1 MTHEWKA
8 HLPMKRTS
16 LLAALALAASLTLAG
31 CGDDDPLSPSDGET
45 NVGGEALV
53 VGSANFPESNVLA
66 EVYAEALRQAGID
79 AETRLNIG
87 AREAYIPAITE
98 SGELDVFPEYT
109 GNLRLAFS
117 DSPEATAPD
126 EVYDE
131 LVSLLPDSVT
141 VLDMAEAEDK
151 DAVVVTQETAEEY
164 DLTTI
169 GDLAEVA
176 GDLTLGGPPEWKTR
190 FTGIPGL
197 EEVYGV
203 VFGDFREL
211 DAGGPLTLKAL
222 QNGQI
227 DAGNIFSTDP
237 TVASGE
243 LVALEDPDAL
253 FAAQNIVPL
262 VRTDALTDEVEEA
275 LNAVSAALS
284 QEELL
289 GLVDAVVAQ
298 QRDADEVAAE
308 WVAENL

>member
-1 MTHEWKA
+1 
-8 HLPMKRTS
+8 MKRFP
-16 LLAALALAASLTLAG
+16 LLASVALVATLALAG
-31 CGDDDPLSPSDGET
+31 CGDDDPLTTPTDGET
-45 NVGGEALV
+45 TTGEALV

-79 AETRLNIG
+79 AETKLNIG
-87 AREAYIPAITE
+87 AREAYIPAIRDT
-98 SGELDVFPEYT
+98 GELDVFPEYT

-117 DSPEATAPD
+117 ESPEATAPD

-131 LVSLLPDSVT
+131 LVELLPDSLT
-141 VLDMAEAEDK
+141 VLDMAPAEDK
-151 DAVVVTQETAEEY
+151 DAVVVTQDTADEY

-169 GDLAEVA
+169 GDLAEIA
-176 GDLTLGGPPEWKTR
+176 DELTLGGPPEWKTR
-190 FTGIPGL
+190 YTGLPGL
-197 EEVYGV
+197 EELYGV

-243 LVALEDPDAL
+243 LVALEDPEAL

-262 VRTDALTDEVEEA
+262 VRTDSLTDEVEET
-275 LNAVSAALS
+275 LNAVSAALT

-298 QRDADEVAAE
+298 QRDADEVAKE
-308 WVAENL
+308 WVEANL

>member
-1 MTHEWKA
+1 
-8 HLPMKRTS
+8 MKRIP
-16 LLAALALAASLTLAG
+16 LLASVAHDATLALAG
-31 CGDDDPLSPSDGET
+31 CGDDDPLTTPTDGET
-45 NVGGEALV
+45 TTGEALV

-79 AETRLNIG
+79 AETKLNIG
-87 AREAYIPAITE
+87 AREAYIPAIRD

-131 LVSLLPDSVT
+131 LVELLPDSLT
-141 VLDMAEAEDK
+141 VLDMAPAEDK
-151 DAVVVTQETAEEY
+151 DAVVVTQDTADEY

-169 GDLAEVA
+169 GDLADVA
-176 GDLTLGGPPEWKTR
+176 GELSLGGPPEWKTR
-190 FTGIPGL
+190 YTGLPGL
-197 EEVYGV
+197 EELYGV

-243 LVALEDPDAL
+243 LIALEDPEAL

-262 VRTDALTDEVEEA
+262 VRTDSLTDEVEET
-275 LNAVSAALS
+275 LNAVSAALT

-298 QRDADEVAAE
+298 QRDADEVAKE
-308 WVAENL
+308 WVEANL